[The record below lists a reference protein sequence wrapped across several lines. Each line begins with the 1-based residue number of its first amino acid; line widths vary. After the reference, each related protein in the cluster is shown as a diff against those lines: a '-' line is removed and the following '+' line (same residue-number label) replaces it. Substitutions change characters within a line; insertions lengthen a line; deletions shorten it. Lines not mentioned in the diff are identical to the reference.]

1 MRVLHTAIKMSLV
14 GVITSLIAL
23 ELGLAYWLTAGI
35 VGILSI
41 SLTKRDSIVSSI
53 KRLVDAI
60 FGIMLATLM
69 FIAFGYTFL
78 VFSIFVFIF
87 ALASFQLK
95 IQEGIILSLVLVS
108 HLLLEEAFNFNMI
121 GNELAILFIAV
132 GIAMIFSI
140 IYPQSTEKVL
150 DKHVAS
156 IDQLIRDH
164 LFMLSILMKDPEYH
178 EEYYRHYALL
188 DRKISKTIDEVE
200 LVDKD
205 LLFTNDH
212 SYLAYF
218 HMRKEQASYIRHMYQ
233 HALKLK
239 ICHPFALEISDY
251 VRTLASDIGLYD
263 RATGQLRH
271 LDLMMQGYKNSELPQ
286 SREEFEVRASL
297 YQILNEIESFLMV
310 KVEFHHSFP
319 EFGYQHIS

>member
-1 MRVLHTAIKMSLV
+1 MRVLHTAVKMSLV
-14 GVITSLIAL
+14 GVITSLIAH
-23 ELGLAYWLTAGI
+23 ELGLTYWLTAGI

-41 SLTKRDSIVSSI
+41 SITKRDSIISSI

-95 IQEGIILSLVLVS
+95 LQEGIVLSLVLVS

-150 DKHVAS
+150 EKHVES

-164 LFMLSILMKDPEYH
+164 LFMLSILLKDPEYH
-178 EEYYRHYALL
+178 EEYYRHYAVL
-188 DRKISKTIDEVE
+188 DRKITKTIDEVE

-212 SYLAYF
+212 SYLSYF
-218 HMRKEQASYIRHMYQ
+218 NMRKEQSSYIRHMYQ

-239 ICHPFALEISDY
+239 ALHPFALEISEY
-251 VRTLASDIGLYD
+251 IKILANDIGLYD
-263 RATGQLRH
+263 RATGQLRR
-271 LDLMMQGYKNSELPQ
+271 LDMMMKGYRNTDLPQ
-286 SREEFEVRASL
+286 SRDEFELRASL

-310 KVEFHHSFP
+310 KVDFHHSFP
-319 EFGYQHIS
+319 EFGHKHSK